1 MKSPKAPVSK
11 VLCLDQVTER
21 TTLSR
26 RTIYNMMAAGEIPVE
41 ETFLVGFKRK
51 KRVITEAWV
60 NAFLEEQRE
69 LCF

>member
-1 MKSPKAPVSK
+1 MK
-11 VLCLDQVTER
+11 VLTLEQVTER

-26 RTIYNMMAAGEIPVE
+26 RTIYNMMEAGEIPIE
-41 ETFLVGFKRK
+41 DTFLVGFKRK

-60 NAFLEEQRE
+60 NAFLNRQRE